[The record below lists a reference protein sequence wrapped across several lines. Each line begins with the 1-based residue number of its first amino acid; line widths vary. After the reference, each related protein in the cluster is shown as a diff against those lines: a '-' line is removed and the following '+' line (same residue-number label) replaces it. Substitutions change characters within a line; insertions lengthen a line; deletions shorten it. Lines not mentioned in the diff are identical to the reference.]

1 MTEGSGLDEGSRKP
15 LSPSVAEVVIPAAP
29 PPLSMAQA
37 SLNPALKELRGSL
50 DGLTFRR
57 RADGEASVFVQSP
70 ASTPPSDAQLA
81 RRRAFGS
88 AQRYARQVLA
98 DPLQRGVYQALAKT
112 LGRPTNTLLVGN
124 FLNPPVI
131 ETVVL
136 AGYTGAA
143 GEEIAV
149 LASDAIAVESV
160 AIEVRGTWDAILE
173 AGPAR
178 CLHGVWRYRTTA
190 DVPTGTP
197 WRVVITVQ
205 NRAGHAAILSLPD
218 PRDPAAAPTQAS
230 TRPPAE

>member
-1 MTEGSGLDEGSRKP
+1 
-15 LSPSVAEVVIPAAP
+15 
-29 PPLSMAQA
+29 MAQA
-37 SLNPALKELRGSL
+37 SLNPALKDLRGSL

-57 RADGEASVFVQSP
+57 RADGDASVFVQRP

-81 RRRAFGS
+81 RRQAFGA
-88 AQRYARQVLA
+88 AQRYARQVLS
-98 DPLQRGVYQALAKT
+98 DPLQRGHYQALAKT

-131 ETVVL
+131 DAVVL
-136 AGYTGAA
+136 AGYTGSA

-149 LASDAIAVESV
+149 LASDAIAVEGV
-160 AIEVRGTWDAILE
+160 DVEIRGTWDAGLE

-190 DVPTGTP
+190 DVPTGTL
-197 WRVVITVQ
+197 WRVVVTAR

-218 PRDPAAAPTQAS
+218 PRDPSAPPAQAS